1 MSGRVRGSAGVAAS
15 LGVAFVFLC
24 VFALRAAPAVA
35 APAEVAPAAST
46 ALGSA
51 GHDDGA
57 ARFVL
62 ILGVNHSVDPDLP
75 VLRYADDDAA
85 RYEEL
90 FRSIGGKTYL
100 LARLDPNTQ
109 RIAPEAVALAHVPR
123 RAELG
128 RAVATFAADV
138 AAAHARGQRTL
149 FYFVYAGH
157 GNVSGNAAYLALEDA
172 RLDAKE
178 IEREIIDKV
187 HADESHLII
196 DACYSY
202 FLAFGR
208 GPGGRR
214 RVVPSFATAEGLA
227 GRRDVG
233 LLLSTTSARESHEWG
248 GFQAGIFSHE
258 VRSGLYGAADLDG
271 DGRIS
276 YLEIAAFVSR
286 ANAAIPNERFRPE
299 VYAHA
304 PLAASELV
312 DLRAAPGRRLRLDAT
327 AQAGHYLFEDT
338 LGVRLADFH
347 NARGHALSVLLPSS
361 AGTLYLR
368 RASDEQEYAI
378 PPAPDVVNL
387 ADLSPQPARA
397 LARGPADYAFNLIF
411 SLPFDDEAVATY
423 SHDSVRAAIDVDAGV
438 DVGVGT
444 TIPEKPPLPRWRKNA
459 GTTALGL
466 AAVSAGAAFGWTVAA
481 RQASQE
487 ARAATSQQAT
497 AQLNQRLAERRR
509 WAEVSY
515 GLAGTALLGGAWLL
529 FGPRGTVQPQ
539 GTFDTRSGAGTV
551 GVAGDF

>member
-1 MSGRVRGSAGVAAS
+1 MAACALSSSAA
-15 LGVAFVFLC
+15 
-24 VFALRAAPAVA
+24 A
-35 APAEVAPAAST
+35 APAEIGPAAPAAPAAFSPT
-46 ALGSA
+46 K
-51 GHDDGA
+51 DDGA

-62 ILGVNHSVDPDLP
+62 ILGVNRSVDPDLP

-100 LARLDPNTQ
+100 LARLDENTR
-109 RIAPEAVALAHVPR
+109 RISPDAVAIARPPR

-128 RAVATFAADV
+128 RTLATLAADV
-138 AAAHARGQRTL
+138 VAARTRGQRTL

-157 GNVSGNAAYLALEDA
+157 GNVHGDTAYLALEDA

-178 IEREIIDKV
+178 IEREIIDRV

-214 RVVPSFATAEGLA
+214 RAVPSFATAEGLA

-233 LLLSTTSARESHEWG
+233 LLLSTTSARESHEWA

-304 PLAASELV
+304 PLAAAELV

-347 NARGHALSVLLPSS
+347 NARGRVLSVLLPTTT
-361 AGTLYLR
+361 GTLYLR
-368 RASDEQEYAI
+368 RASDEQEFAI
-378 PPAPDVVNL
+378 PSSPDVVNL
-387 ADLSPQPARA
+387 ADLSPQPPRA
-397 LARGPADYAFNLIF
+397 LPRGPADYAFNLIF
-411 SLPFDDEAVATY
+411 SLPFDDGAVADY
-423 SHDSVRAAIDVDAGV
+423 SHRATSIAADAADAEVTADEGA
-438 DVGVGT
+438 T
-444 TIPEKPPLPRWRKNA
+444 LAPLSRWRRNA
-459 GTTALGL
+459 GYAALGT
-466 AAVSAGAAFGWTVAA
+466 AAVSAAVAIGLTVSA
-481 RQASQE
+481 RQV
-487 ARAATSQQAT
+487 SQQARSAPSQRET
-497 AQLNQRLAERRR
+497 ADLNQRLSTRRG

-515 GLAGTALLGGAWLL
+515 GLAGTAALGGVWLL
-529 FGPRGTVQPQ
+529 FGPRSAAVQPTGAFDSTS
-539 GTFDTRSGAGTV
+539 GTLGLAGE
-551 GVAGDF
+551 F

>member
-1 MSGRVRGSAGVAAS
+1 VIARP
-15 LGVAFVFLC
+15 LGVAGVG
-24 VFALRAAPAVA
+24 VVALSVVALALPASPAHA
-35 APAEVAPAAST
+35 APAEVAPSPSSPAA
-46 ALGSA
+46 A
-51 GHDDGA
+51 HDDGV

-62 ILGVNHSVDPDLP
+62 ILGVNRSVDPDLP

-90 FRSIGGKTYL
+90 FRSIGGKTTL
-100 LARLDPNTQ
+100 LARLDDNTR
-109 RIAPEAVALAHVPR
+109 RIAPEAVALARVPR
-123 RAELG
+123 RAELT
-128 RAVATFAADV
+128 RALATLAADV
-138 AAAHARGQRTL
+138 SAAHARGQRTL

-178 IEREIIDKV
+178 IEHEIIDKV

-327 AQAGHYLFEDT
+327 AQVGHYLFEDT

-361 AGTLYLR
+361 AGPLYLR
-368 RASDEQEYAI
+368 RASEEQEYAI
-378 PPAPDVVNL
+378 PPAPDVINL

-411 SLPFDDEAVATY
+411 SLPFDDEAVAAY
-423 SHDSVRAAIDVDAGV
+423 SHDSVRVADDSTVVDEAATPAVA
-438 DVGVGT
+438 
-444 TIPEKPPLPRWRKNA
+444 PLPRWRKNA
-459 GTTALGL
+459 GTAALGL
-466 AAVSAGAAFGWTVAA
+466 AAVSASAAFGWTVAA

-497 AQLNQRLAERRR
+497 ADFNQRLADRRR

-515 GLAGTALLGGAWLL
+515 GIAGAALLGGAWLL

-539 GTFDTRSGAGTV
+539 GAFDSRSGSGTI
-551 GVAGDF
+551 GVTGDF